1 MLLDTFVAF
10 RMPNLDGFVIWGSYE
25 EISILKPIAK
35 VDCSIMIVAGVIH
48 DSNFISSDSI
58 IEDDLVIYLFK
69 IKNF

>member
-10 RMPNLDGFVIWGSYE
+10 RMPNFDGFIIWGSHE

-35 VDCSIMIVAGVIH
+35 VDRSIMIAAGVIH

-58 IEDDLVIYLFK
+58 IEDDLAISLV
-69 IKNF
+69 